1 MRLLA
6 TVFMLTVALADA
18 AAGPDL
24 PAQLT
29 LSQALNIALSNS
41 ATIREALSH
50 LDQASGRYQQS
61 RSALLPQLG
70 IAIRQSFETE
80 NLIGIGIDIPSARG
94 LIGPFGS
101 MDARLLWSQDLFNL
115 ATVRAWQSYRS
126 RQESA
131 RLLVDNSR
139 EVVALNVVATYLE
152 ALKAKATRDTLAE
165 QVKLADELYRLTR
178 DRVNHGV
185 SAELDANRA
194 MQKVNTLEQQSQE
207 AAQGYVGAK
216 LRLANILQA
225 HITSDFEIADDTAY
239 GAGTPS
245 DRDAAI
251 KTALATRTDYRAAE
265 ASVKAAELQVKSV
278 KATRLPT
285 LAMTFGDGQSGNTP
299 VNNVNTYKVQGSINV
314 PLYTGGRIRGE
325 IEEAEG
331 SLHEARAL
339 LDQHRSQI
347 ETDVL
352 TAMSGVEWAL
362 KEFETSA
369 QNVSLSR
376 QEVEFTRARFA
387 QGISDNTEVVNAQDR
402 LTQADDAHIRAQY
415 MLGLARANLARS
427 IGAAEKT
434 YRK

>member
-1 MRLLA
+1 MRRLV
-6 TVFMLTVALADA
+6 TVFMLTVALA

-41 ATIREALSH
+41 TIIREALAR

-61 RSALLPQLG
+61 QSALLPQLSVS
-70 IAIRQSFETE
+70 ARQNFQTV
-80 NLIGIGIDIPSARG
+80 NLIGIGIDLPSAKG
-94 LIGPFGS
+94 LEGPFGS
-101 MDARLLWSQDLFNL
+101 MDARILLSQDLFNL
-115 ATVRAWQSYRS
+115 ASVRAWQSYRS
-126 RQESA
+126 RRESS
-131 RLLVDNSR
+131 RLLSDDSR

-152 ALKAKATRDTLAE
+152 ALKAKVTRDTLAE
-165 QVKLADELYRLTR
+165 QTKLADELYRLTR
-178 DRVNHGV
+178 DRVNRGV

-194 MQKVNTLEQQSQE
+194 MQKVYTLAQQQQQATQSYI
-207 AAQGYVGAK
+207 AAK
-216 LRLANILQA
+216 LSLANILQA
-225 HITSDFEIADDTAY
+225 RITADFEVADDTAY
-239 GAGTPS
+239 GAGTPP

-251 KTALATRTDYRAAE
+251 KTALTARADYRAAE
-265 ASVKAAELQVKSV
+265 ASVRAAELQLKSV
-278 KATRLPT
+278 KASRLPT

-299 VNNVNTYKVQGSINV
+299 VNNVNTYKVQGSIDF
-314 PLYTGGRIRGE
+314 PLYTGGRIHGE

-331 SLHEARAL
+331 ALHEARTL
-339 LDQHRSQI
+339 LDRDRSQI

-352 TAMSGVEWAL
+352 TAISGVEWAL

-387 QGISDNTEVVNAQDR
+387 QGITDNTEVVNAQDR

>member
-1 MRLLA
+1 MRRLA
-6 TVFMLTVALADA
+6 TVFILTVALA

-29 LSQALNIALSNS
+29 LAQALNIALSNS
-41 ATIREALSH
+41 TIIREALAR

-61 RSALLPQLG
+61 QSALLPQLD
-70 IAIRQSFETE
+70 ISARQNFQTV
-80 NLIGIGIDIPSARG
+80 NLIGIGIDLPSAKG
-94 LIGPFGS
+94 LEGPFGS
-101 MDARLLWSQDLFNL
+101 MDARILLSQDLFNL
-115 ATVRAWQSYRS
+115 ANVRAWQSYRS
-126 RQESA
+126 RRESS
-131 RLLVDNSR
+131 RLLSDDSR

-152 ALKAKATRDTLAE
+152 ALKAKVTRDTLAE
-165 QVKLADELYRLTR
+165 QTKLADELYRLTR
-178 DRVNHGV
+178 DRVNRGV

-194 MQKVNTLEQQSQE
+194 MQKVYTLEQQQQQATQSYI
-207 AAQGYVGAK
+207 AAK
-216 LRLANILQA
+216 LSLANILQA
-225 HITSDFEIADDTAY
+225 RITADFEVADDTAY
-239 GAGTPS
+239 GAGTPP

-251 KTALATRTDYRAAE
+251 KTALAARADYRAAE
-265 ASVKAAELQVKSV
+265 ASVKAAELQLKSV
-278 KATRLPT
+278 KASRLPT

-299 VNNVNTYKVQGSINV
+299 VNNVNTYKVQGSIDF
-314 PLYTGGRIRGE
+314 PLYTGGRIHGE

-331 SLHEARAL
+331 ALREARTL
-339 LDQHRSQI
+339 LDRDRSQI

-352 TAMSGVEWAL
+352 TAISGVEWAL

-376 QEVEFTRARFA
+376 QEVEFTRARFT
-387 QGISDNTEVVNAQDR
+387 QGITDNTEVVNAQDR

-415 MLGLARANLARS
+415 LLGLARANLARS